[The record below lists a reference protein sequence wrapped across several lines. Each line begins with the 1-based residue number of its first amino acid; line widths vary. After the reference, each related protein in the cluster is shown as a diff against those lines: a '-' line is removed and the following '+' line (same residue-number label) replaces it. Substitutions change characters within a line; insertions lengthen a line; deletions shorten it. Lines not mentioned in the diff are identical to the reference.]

1 MGIKIIT
8 ELINICILIRS
19 KFEKLINWAAG
30 YKKKAI
36 PNNCIV
42 WFLLKLKDCNKNTSG
57 IV

>member
-42 WFLLKLKDCNKNTSG
+42 
-57 IV
+57 